1 MARSTSA
8 STTSATPTET
18 FSDLMSKFMT
28 HSPLSDLTWKQK
40 DTPAEYSLDA
50 TLYASQQ
57 VMGPVKRG
65 DELTDYKLEKH
76 TAQVFPDFYYQFIR
90 NFSKRSCINAA
101 YCDRDLIAFKA
112 AFEGPENDI
121 RRVMASVKSDFA
133 DAFKNALGASFDDEY
148 ESAFFDR
155 TYVETQ
161 FVKRLIELKEW
172 PEFGIRQ
179 NVVTDEALSGNVK
192 PYVWFL
198 KAFNFTDT
206 EIWMLVYPLLING
219 CLSRKDKITFKKKME
234 ICQNKD
240 GTLLDNINEFI
251 DYLVLKKLFVKANQA
266 QVPTTG
272 YVSKEN
278 NPDPSKTLSDGNSKV
293 RRDSDGEEEL
303 PLEENSNA

>member
-18 FSDLMSKFMT
+18 FSDLMSKFMI

-40 DTPAEYSLDA
+40 DTPAEYSFDA
-50 TLYASQQ
+50 TLFASQQ
-57 VMGPVKRG
+57 VMSPVKG
-65 DELTDYKLEKH
+65 ENELTDYKLEKD

-90 NFSKRSCINAA
+90 NFSKGSCVNAA
-101 YCDRDLIAFKA
+101 YCDRDLTAFKA

-121 RRVMASVKSDFA
+121 RRVMANVKNDFA
-133 DAFKNALGASFDDEY
+133 NAFKNALGASFDDEY
-148 ESAFFDR
+148 ETAFFDR

-179 NVVTDEALSGNVK
+179 NIVIEKARSGNVK

-206 EIWMLVYPLLING
+206 EIWTLVYPLLING
-219 CLSRKDKITFKKKME
+219 SLSREDKTTFRKKME

-240 GTLLDNINEFI
+240 GTLLDNINDFI
-251 DYLVLKKLFVKANQA
+251 DCLVLKKLFAKANQV
-266 QVPTTG
+266 QDPTTG
-272 YVSKEN
+272 YVPKEN
-278 NPDPSKTLSDGNSKV
+278 NSDISKNLLDGYSEV
-293 RRDSDGEEEL
+293 RRDSEGEPEL
-303 PLEENSNA
+303 PSEENQST